1 MSLAE
6 VLNDLGEV
14 FFPPQCLG
22 CDEII
27 HPFDSQ
33 IFCPACDKQVHFITG
48 SICRICGTTF
58 PDSPAEGHLCG
69 DCLEK
74 IPYFSCARAIFSYKD
89 IIFNAIHKFKYKKDL
104 SSGEI
109 LASFMAGFPFPDIDF
124 ADYSLMI
131 PVPLHIKRL
140 RERGF
145 NQSLIL
151 ARAIGEKRNIHV
163 DFSVLKRHKFT
174 LTQTRSNKKE
184 RKQNI
189 RGAFEITDREKIA
202 GKSILLID
210 DVYTTGATV
219 NECAKTLIKGGAQK
233 VFVLTLAR
241 VLRNE
246 KRIKK

>member
-6 VLNDLGEV
+6 VLNDLSEV
-14 FFPPQCLG
+14 IFPPQCLS
-22 CDEII
+22 CAEII
-27 HPFDSQ
+27 HPFNNE
-33 IFCPACDKQVHFITG
+33 IFCPACDKQVHFIIG

-74 IPYFSCARAIFSYKD
+74 TPYFSCARAIFNYKD
-89 IIFNAIHKFKYKKDL
+89 IIFNAIHRFKYKKDL

-109 LASFMAGFPFPDIDF
+109 LASFMADYSFPDIDF
-124 ADYSLMI
+124 ADYSLII

-163 DFSVLKRHKFT
+163 DFSTLKRHKFT
-174 LTQTRSNKKE
+174 LTQTGSNKKE
-184 RKQNI
+184 RNQNI
-189 RGAFEITDREKIA
+189 RGAFEVTDRKKIV
-202 GKSILLID
+202 GKNVILVD
-210 DVYTTGATV
+210 DVFTTSETV
-219 NECAKTLIKGGAQK
+219 NECAKNLIRSGANNIS
-233 VFVLTLAR
+233 VLTLAR
-241 VLRNE
+241 VLHN
-246 KRIKK
+246 

>member
-6 VLNDLGEV
+6 ALNDLSEV

-22 CDEII
+22 CAEII
-27 HPFDSQ
+27 HPFDNQ
-33 IFCPACDKQVHFITG
+33 IFCSACAPQVHFITG

-58 PDSPAEGHLCG
+58 PDSPAESHLCG

-74 IPYFSCARAIFSYKD
+74 TPYFSCARAIFNYKD
-89 IIFNAIHKFKYKKDL
+89 IIFNAIHRFKYKKDL

-109 LASFMAGFPFPDIDF
+109 LASFMAGYSFPDIDF
-124 ADYSLMI
+124 TDYSLI
-131 PVPLHIKRL
+131 VPVPLHIKRL

-145 NQSLIL
+145 NQALIL

-174 LTQTRSNKKE
+174 LTQTSSNKKE

-189 RGAFEITDREKIA
+189 GGAFEVTDRQKIA
-202 GKSILLID
+202 GKNIILID

-219 NECAKTLIKGGAQK
+219 NECTKTLIRGGAK
-233 VFVLTLAR
+233 NISVLTLAR
-241 VLRNE
+241 VLRH
-246 KRIKK
+246 